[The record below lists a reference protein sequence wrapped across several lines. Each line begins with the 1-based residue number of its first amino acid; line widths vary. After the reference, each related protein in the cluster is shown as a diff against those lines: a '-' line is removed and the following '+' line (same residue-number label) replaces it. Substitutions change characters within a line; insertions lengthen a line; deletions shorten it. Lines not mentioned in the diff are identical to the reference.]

1 MWNLQQKAAV
11 DWITQIDWQLAI
23 TLTFYRDF
31 TEHRARKNMRR
42 LWNAVDRNLYGHVVE
57 RKGRR
62 AQRVCTFEKG
72 VSGAHYHYHIATNP
86 PNDIDIS
93 FNQYKLLLDKEWNK
107 LSSAGYIKNFQSIY
121 DNKGWAKYITKE
133 ITTINTD
140 VIDEVT
146 THLN

>member
-1 MWNLQQKAAV
+1 MWNLQQEAAV

-23 TLTFYRDF
+23 TLTFYRDC
-31 TEHRARKNMRR
+31 TEHRARKTMRR
-42 LWNAVDRNLYGHVVE
+42 LWNAVDRNLYGHGVE

-62 AQRVCTFEKG
+62 AKRVCTFEKG
-72 VSGAHYHYHIATNP
+72 QSGTHYHYHIATSP

-93 FNQYKLLLDKEWNK
+93 FNQYKLLLAKEWNK
-107 LSSAGYIKNFQSIY
+107 LSSAGYIKKFQSIY

-133 ITTINTD
+133 ITTTNTD